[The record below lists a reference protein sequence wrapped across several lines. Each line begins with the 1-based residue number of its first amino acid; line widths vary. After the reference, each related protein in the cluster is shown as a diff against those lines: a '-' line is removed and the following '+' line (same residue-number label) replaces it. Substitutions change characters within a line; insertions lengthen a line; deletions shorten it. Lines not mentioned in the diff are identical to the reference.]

1 MRSSAT
7 PVSSPPLLPRSLRCS
22 PNTPA
27 IRGVVA
33 VADQIRTRPA
43 VRELTQLLKF
53 RSSFGRPCYVK
64 RNKNMIA
71 LIVPHLRDGADEPYA
86 FLRCFTRATLH
97 DAIDHGH
104 VVLGDELA
112 DVPAFEGP
120 VMHWAAEPA
129 HQGRTIS
136 LTEVAR

>member
-1 MRSSAT
+1 MPT
-7 PVSSPPLLPRSLRCS
+7 
-22 PNTPA
+22 
-27 IRGVVA
+27 
-33 VADQIRTRPA
+33 RTVPRPA
-43 VRELTQLLKF
+43 VRELTQLLTF

-71 LIVPHLRDGADEPYA
+71 LIVPHLRDGADGPYS
-86 FLRCFTRATLH
+86 FLRCFTRATLQ

-104 VVLGDELA
+104 VVLGDQLV
-112 DVPAFEGP
+112 DVPVFEAP
-120 VMHWAAEPA
+120 ALHWAVEPA